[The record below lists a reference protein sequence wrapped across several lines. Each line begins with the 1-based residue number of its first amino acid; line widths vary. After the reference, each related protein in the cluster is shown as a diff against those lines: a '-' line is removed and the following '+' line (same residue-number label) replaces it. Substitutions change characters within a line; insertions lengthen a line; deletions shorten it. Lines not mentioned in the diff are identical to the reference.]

1 MKLEPGWKIHLK
13 IPGIISSRGADFA
26 NSSMESN
33 QRISSIAMLN
43 TRGSGR
49 TANSSNFVGIVPI
62 LRKLSRVPTT
72 LRRDSECPAS
82 TLHYIPLKL

>member
-26 NSSMESN
+26 NSSN
-33 QRISSIAMLN
+33 QKISSIAMLN
-43 TRGSGR
+43 MRGSGR
-49 TANSSNFVGIVPI
+49 TANSPDFVRITPI

-72 LRRDSECPAS
+72 LRRDGECPAS
-82 TLHYIPLKL
+82 ILRYIPLKL